1 MNLKEVEEL
10 LNRFKKGET
19 TAQEEVL
26 LKYWL
31 HHHEEETT
39 RLKTAD
45 FFKAEKEMW
54 DVISPST
61 IVIPFYRRYT
71 SIAAA
76 AILLMGISVSIYFY
90 TNQNQINSVKNKTT
104 VAKKIEH
111 GGNKAI
117 LTLADGKKII
127 LDEAANGELAKVSG
141 IKITKAADGRLV
153 YSIADQT
160 QNDGKILFNTI
171 ETPKGGQY
179 QINLPD
185 GSLVWLNAA
194 SKLTFPTRFIGSE
207 RKVNL
212 SGEGYF
218 EIAKNKKMPFKVV
231 TALQEV
237 EVLGTHFNIN
247 SYTDE
252 ANTKTTLVEGSV
264 KVKLLNEPQSSVLK
278 PGEQAVITSNKLKV
292 DDVDVE
298 AVIAWKNGYFR
309 FDDEELESIMH
320 KVERWYN
327 VDVVY
332 NSEKMKS
339 EKLGGITTRFSDV
352 GDLLKMLE
360 LTGKVKFKID
370 GQKILVLAPNK

>member
-1 MNLKEVEEL
+1 
-10 LNRFKKGET
+10 
-19 TAQEEVL
+19 
-26 LKYWL
+26 
-31 HHHEEETT
+31 
-39 RLKTAD
+39 
-45 FFKAEKEMW
+45 
-54 DVISPST
+54 
-61 IVIPFYRRYT
+61 
-71 SIAAA
+71 
-76 AILLMGISVSIYFY
+76 
-90 TNQNQINSVKNKTT
+90 
-104 VAKKIEH
+104 
-111 GGNKAI
+111 
-117 LTLADGKKII
+117 
-127 LDEAANGELAKVSG
+127 

-153 YSIADQT
+153 YSIADQV

-218 EIAKNKKMPFKVV
+218 EITKNKKMPFKVV

-264 KVKLLNEPQSSVLK
+264 KVKLLNEQQSSVLK
-278 PGEQAVITSNKLKV
+278 PGEQAVNTSNKLKI
-292 DDVDVE
+292 DEVDVE

-332 NSEKMKS
+332 NNEKMKS
-339 EKLGGITTRFSDV
+339 EKLGGITTRFSEV

-360 LTGKVKFKID
+360 LTGKVKFKIER
-370 GQKILVLAPNK
+370 QKILVLQPNQ

>member
-1 MNLKEVEEL
+1 MNQKEVEEL

-19 TAQEEVL
+19 TAPEEVL

-31 HHHEEETT
+31 HHHEEETA
-39 RLKTAD
+39 RLNTSD
-45 FFKAEKEMW
+45 FSKAEKEMW
-54 DVISPST
+54 EVISPSK
-61 IVIPFYRRYT
+61 IVIPFYKRYT

-76 AILLMGISVSIYFY
+76 VILFIGVSASIYFY
-90 TNQNQINSVKNKTT
+90 TNNKSLTVKNKAT
-104 VAKKIEH
+104 VNKKIEH

-153 YSIADQT
+153 YSIADQA
-160 QNDGKILFNTI
+160 QRDGKILFNTI

-185 GSLVWLNAA
+185 GSSVWLNAA

-218 EIAKNKKMPFKVV
+218 EITKNKKMPFKVV

-264 KVKLLNEPQSSVLK
+264 KVKLLNEQQSSVLK
-278 PGEQAVITSNKLKV
+278 PGEQAVNTSNKLKI
-292 DDVDVE
+292 DEVDVE

-332 NSEKMKS
+332 NNEKMKS
-339 EKLGGITTRFSDV
+339 EKLGGITTRFSEV

-360 LTGKVKFKID
+360 LTGKVKFKIE
-370 GQKILVLAPNK
+370 GQKILVLQPN

>member
-1 MNLKEVEEL
+1 MKPKEVEEL
-10 LNRFKKGET
+10 LNRFKNGET
-19 TAQEEVL
+19 TVQEEVL

-39 RLKTAD
+39 RLSTAD
-45 FFKAEKEMW
+45 FSKAEKEIW
-54 DVISPST
+54 EAISPSK
-61 IVIPFYRRYT
+61 IVTPFYKRYT

-76 AILLMGISVSIYFY
+76 AILMLGVSLSIYFY
-90 TNQNQINSVKNKTT
+90 TNPYQSNSVKNKAT

-127 LDEAANGELAKVSG
+127 LDEAANGELVKVSG

-153 YSIADQT
+153 YSIADQAK
-160 QNDGKILFNTI
+160 NDGKILFNTI

-185 GSLVWLNAA
+185 GSSVWLNAA
-194 SKLTFPTRFIGSE
+194 SKITFPTRFIGSE

-264 KVKLLNEPQSSVLK
+264 KVKLLSEQQSSVLK

-332 NSEKMKS
+332 NNEKMKS
-339 EKLGGITTRFSDV
+339 EKLGGITTRFSEVD
-352 GDLLKMLE
+352 DLLKMLE

-370 GQKILVLAPNK
+370 GRKIIVL

>member
-1 MNLKEVEEL
+1 MNQKEVEEL

-19 TAQEEVL
+19 TAPEEVL

-31 HHHEEETT
+31 HHHEEETA
-39 RLKTAD
+39 RLNTSD
-45 FFKAEKEMW
+45 FSKAEKEMW
-54 DVISPST
+54 EVISPST
-61 IVIPFYRRYT
+61 NLIPFYKRYA

-76 AILLMGISVSIYFY
+76 AILFIGVSASIYFY
-90 TNQNQINSVKNKTT
+90 TNNKSLTVKNKAT
-104 VAKKIEH
+104 VNKKIEH

-153 YSIADQT
+153 YSIADQA
-160 QNDGKILFNTI
+160 QRDGKILFNTI

-185 GSLVWLNAA
+185 GSSVWLNAA

-218 EIAKNKKMPFKVV
+218 EITKNKKMPFKVV

-264 KVKLLNEPQSSVLK
+264 KVKLLNEQQSSVLK
-278 PGEQAVITSNKLKV
+278 PGEQAVNTSNKLKI
-292 DDVDVE
+292 DEVDVE

-332 NSEKMKS
+332 NNEKMKS
-339 EKLGGITTRFSDV
+339 EKLGGITTRFSEV

-360 LTGKVKFKID
+360 LTGKVKFKIE
-370 GQKILVLAPNK
+370 GQKILVLQPN